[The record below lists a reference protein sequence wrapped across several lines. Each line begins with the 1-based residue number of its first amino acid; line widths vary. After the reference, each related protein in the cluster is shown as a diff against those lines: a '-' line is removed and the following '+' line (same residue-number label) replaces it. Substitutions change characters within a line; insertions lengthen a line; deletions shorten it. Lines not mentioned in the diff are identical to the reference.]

1 MEGGIFM
8 HQDSNEAA
16 SNVITMEEYLKRRQ
30 AIKQNEMGPRSERE
44 QVAASALKMAE
55 ILFV

>member
-1 MEGGIFM
+1 M
-8 HQDSNEAA
+8 HQDNSEAA

-30 AIKQNEMGPRSERE
+30 AIRQSEISARSEQE
-44 QVAASALKMAE
+44 QAAASALKMAE

>member
-1 MEGGIFM
+1 M
-8 HQDSNEAA
+8 HQDNSEAA

-30 AIKQNEMGPRSERE
+30 AIRQREISSRSERE
-44 QVAASALKMAE
+44 QAVASALKMAE

>member
-1 MEGGIFM
+1 M
-8 HQDSNEAA
+8 HHNSSETA

-30 AIKQNEMGPRSERE
+30 AIRQNEISPRSERE
-44 QVAASALKMAE
+44 QAAASALKLAE